1 MQQRN
6 HSKRTKRISG
16 DPLDADIET
25 GHESAANFSKFKN
38 NSPPILKS
46 VTNEMVPYWN
56 QKVKEHQNKRVRSL
70 STDYELIGKKT
81 SVRDVSASSNEF
93 EDINL
98 PRKIITVPVPIE
110 RTKRADPLDEPS
122 EETMKQILTDNKIL
136 QGMLI
141 YPLIIKNLRGVRE
154 FLKPKNNEKIKI
166 WTLRDMKIR
175 TISSPLKIN
184 LLEC

>member
-16 DPLDADIET
+16 DPVDADIET
-25 GHESAANFSKFKN
+25 GHESAANFSKFKT
-38 NSPPILKS
+38 NSPTILQNSMKS

-56 QKVKEHQNKRVRSL
+56 QKVKDHENKRMRSL

-81 SVRDVSASSNEF
+81 FSVRDVSASSNEF

-110 RTKRADPLDEPS
+110 RTKRADPLAEPS
-122 EETMKQILTDNKIL
+122 EETMKQILTDNRIL
-136 QGMLI
+136 QGL
-141 YPLIIKNLRGVRE
+141 
-154 FLKPKNNEKIKI
+154 
-166 WTLRDMKIR
+166 
-175 TISSPLKIN
+175 
-184 LLEC
+184 